1 MAGTKKYFFLFSAL
15 ILSFTIF
22 GKELDTIPLILDV
35 KIQEIPKG
43 SIQKYWLQ
51 VSSDGFNKP
60 ITVPVMV
67 AKGKYE
73 GPVLGLT
80 AALHGNELNGIPI
93 IQNVFKSLNLNTL
106 KGTVIAIPGL
116 NPVSIFNDKR
126 RFIDDEDLNRLFPGK
141 ENGNRSQQMAHQINE
156 KIIKLLDFHVDMHT
170 ASFGRINSLYARAD
184 MSIDTLA
191 IMAKLQNPDII
202 LSNKGVPSFGNS
214 ANLTMRA
221 SALQKG
227 AYSITVEYGNPQ
239 VYQPE
244 MINRGTDG
252 ILNLMKWLNMIDGQ
266 AVVPIIEN
274 ICTSSYWIYTNQGGL
289 LEVEVD
295 INDKIMKGQ
304 IIGILKDPFGNIVE
318 KYLAPEEGI
327 VIGKSTN
334 PVNMAG
340 GRILHL
346 GILQK
351 DKQ

>member
-1 MAGTKKYFFLFSAL
+1 MAGTKKYLFLLAL
-15 ILSFTIF
+15 ILSFTIY
-22 GKELDTIPLILDV
+22 GKELDTIPLILDI
-35 KIQEIPKG
+35 KIQEVPKE

-51 VSSDGFNKP
+51 VGSDGFNKP
-60 ITVPVMV
+60 ITVPVLI
-67 AKGKYE
+67 AKGKYD

-93 IQNVFKSLNLNTL
+93 IQNVFKGLNLNTL

-141 ENGNRSQQMAHQINE
+141 KNGNRSQQIAYQINE
-156 KIIKLLDFHVDMHT
+156 KILKLLDFHVDMHT

-191 IMAKLQNPDII
+191 TMAKLQNPDII

-227 AYSITVEYGNPQ
+227 AYSITVEYGDPQ
-239 VYQPE
+239 VYQLE
-244 MINRGTDG
+244 MINRGTQG
-252 ILNLMKWLNMIDGQ
+252 IQNLMVWLNMVEGKVEIPR
-266 AVVPIIEN
+266 VEN
-274 ICTSSYWIYTNQGGL
+274 VCSKSYWIYTNQGGL
-289 LEVEVD
+289 LDVKVG
-295 INDKIMKGQ
+295 IKDKINKGQ
-304 IIGILKDPFGNIVE
+304 LIGVLKDPFGSIIE
-318 KYLAPEEGI
+318 KYFAPEDGI

-351 DKQ
+351 EKQ

>member
-1 MAGTKKYFFLFSAL
+1 VAVIKKYLFLTVLFVS
-15 ILSFTIF
+15 LSIY
-22 GKELDTIPLILDV
+22 GNISDTIPTVRNI

-60 ITVPVMV
+60 ITVPVMI
-67 AKGKYE
+67 AKGKYD
-73 GPVLGLT
+73 GPVFGLT

-93 IQNVFKSLNLNTL
+93 IQNVFKVLNVDAL
-106 KGTVIAIPGL
+106 KGIIIAVPGL

-141 ENGNRSQQMAHQINE
+141 ENGNRSQQIAHQINE

-170 ASFGRINSLYARAD
+170 ASFGRINSMYARAD
-184 MSIDTLA
+184 MSNDTLA

-202 LSNKGVPSFGNS
+202 LSNKGVPSFGNL

-227 AYSITVEYGNPQ
+227 IYSITVEYGNPQ

-252 ILNLMKWLNMIDGQ
+252 ILNLMKWLDMVDGQ
-266 AVVPIIEN
+266 VVVPIIEN

-289 LEVEVD
+289 LEVEVA
-295 INDKIMKGQ
+295 INDKITKGQ
-304 IIGILKDPFGNIVE
+304 IIGVLKNPFGSIIE
-318 KYLAPEEGI
+318 KYFAPEDGI